1 MKKCYKCNVDLNI
14 ANNTCPLCH
23 NDLGKDKENNSVF
36 PIIPTIYTKHNLLY
50 KILAFLSMLAIVI
63 CVFINSVVN
72 KDVSWSLFVIAGI
85 TCFWLTLT
93 TAIKTRNNF
102 MRLLF
107 GEFNLVIISSILW
120 DYFTGFYMWSINY
133 VLPLTCITYI
143 VAMFIMRIF
152 FKFYIKDYVFYIT
165 LNSFIGLVPAIL
177 LIFDIVTV
185 KWPSMTSVII
195 SVFMMS
201 LMYVFNKKSF
211 KKELERRFHF

>member
-1 MKKCYKCNVDLNI
+1 MKKCYKCNVELNTI
-14 ANNTCPLCH
+14 SNTCPLCH
-23 NDLGKDKENNSVF
+23 NDLGKETKSSSVF
-36 PIIPTIYTKHNLLY
+36 PVVPTRYTRHNLLY
-50 KILAFLSMLAIVI
+50 KILAFLSLLAIII

-102 MRLLF
+102 MKLLF
-107 GEFNLVIISSILW
+107 GEFNLVIISSLLW
-120 DYFTGFYMWSINY
+120 DYFTGFHKWSLNY

-152 FKFYIKDYVFYIT
+152 FKYYIKDHVFHIT
-165 LNSFIGLVPAIL
+165 LNCFIGLLPAIL

-195 SVFMMS
+195 SVFMIA

-211 KKELERRFHF
+211 KKEFERRFHF